1 MLLRGFKLCRKWKMK
16 ALDRIFICLFGF
28 LEIAGT
34 VYGQSNRIVFTPQW
48 TPQSQFAGY
57 YVAQAKG
64 FYREE
69 GLEVVFD
76 HPSASSSALNR
87 LEAGNSHI
95 ITLQLIQAIKLIGD
109 EVPLVNILQTSQRNS
124 LMIVPRY
131 NNIRS
136 LQDLRGK
143 KVGFWKAGFC
153 ELAFILDRKEKLD
166 IEWVPFINYVNLFV
180 SGAIDATL
188 AMSYNE
194 YLQILACGI
203 RPQHVFYFSDL
214 GYDIPEDG
222 LYVTADYY
230 RTHRKEAEAFARA
243 SVKGWKWA
251 AQHPEEALDIVMRL
265 VREHHVATNRLQQ
278 QRMLENVL
286 ELQCELHTATRPFSL
301 QPAHVEKASAL
312 LLDDGYIHRPVTYQ
326 EITGAL

>member
-286 ELQCELHTATRPFSL
+286 ELQCERHTATRPFRL
-301 QPAHVEKASAL
+301 QPEHVEKASAL

>member
-286 ELQCELHTATRPFSL
+286 ELQCEHHTTTRPFRL
-301 QPAHVEKASAL
+301 QPEHVEKASAL

>member
-136 LQDLRGK
+136 LQDLRCGGRRLASGK
-143 KVGFWKAGFC
+143 PDSASWHLSWTG
-153 ELAFILDRKEKLD
+153 RKSW
-166 IEWVPFINYVNLFV
+166 I
-180 SGAIDATL
+180 
-188 AMSYNE
+188 
-194 YLQILACGI
+194 
-203 RPQHVFYFSDL
+203 
-214 GYDIPEDG
+214 
-222 LYVTADYY
+222 
-230 RTHRKEAEAFARA
+230 
-243 SVKGWKWA
+243 
-251 AQHPEEALDIVMRL
+251 
-265 VREHHVATNRLQQ
+265 
-278 QRMLENVL
+278 
-286 ELQCELHTATRPFSL
+286 
-301 QPAHVEKASAL
+301 
-312 LLDDGYIHRPVTYQ
+312 
-326 EITGAL
+326 